1 MVDSNHISH
10 RELSISLTVE
20 ENANKLV
27 LALHCL
33 SDLVC
38 LDVRVICADVRAM
51 HEAETEELVGA
62 VEHCLA
68 HADRK
73 EIVRGVSD

>member
-1 MVDSNHISH
+1 MQ
-10 RELSISLTVE
+10 

-27 LALHCL
+27 LALQCL

-38 LDVRVICADVRAM
+38 LDVWVICADVWAM
-51 HEAETEELVGA
+51 HEAETEELIGT

-73 EIVRGVSD
+73 EIVRGVSDLCDSCIVGILNDVNT